1 MKRNH
6 FRLLLSAV
14 LMMCCVNVWA
24 LYGTRGGTS
33 KGQVNVHDGIYELYQ
48 DYSYTYEG
56 TTQSFEGNCAVLVDF
71 TFGPPQTTYAEST
84 FSYNGIVYT
93 VVAIGEQVF
102 HNHLLIQDFT
112 IPNTVRVLEAYA
124 LEDNTT
130 NLNKIILAD
139 GDADLFCYRTTGG
152 YGAFSWAKALKEIYI
167 GRNLKYQEENNGK
180 IDYAPFYKGDFREL
194 KVEFGPQVTEIP
206 QYCFYLSDVSSLDFS
221 KATSLKSIGKYAFYR
236 NNSCKEIDLRNSAPD
251 LVIGESS
258 FRECNALQK
267 VTIGGASQ
275 IGQYAFYDCKVL
287 DRLDILGDVS
297 SVGDDAFYSCPKLA
311 TVYFLSSKSPA
322 FGNHWLDDTSTAHV
336 WVRDADRLNDFNSH
350 FNFNGKISA
359 IPETQKLRYTTI
371 SGKTIGGLSC
381 ILNTYDNGEGIMYLE
396 NPLTVINGGT
406 FKGNPDLQSIIIPP
420 AVKEIGEFAFFRC
433 EGLVSVCLPSSVEN
447 IGELA
452 FFKCKNLRRVIIQGN
467 INNIGF
473 RAFDRDGAL
482 GEIYYFGNKQP
493 SIGEMAFYD
502 CPATIYVK
510 EVTEDIGN
518 NWGGK
523 TVRSW
528 RSGKGDGTKENP
540 LEIENY
546 LNLYGFA
553 LEVSMMGS
561 KDLCGKLTRN
571 IVGNS
576 NVLKADGS
584 LNGTPSKEWI
594 PIGSSDKV
602 FCGEFDGNGH
612 TISGLYHNRYDTGL
626 SVGLF
631 GKTGEG
637 AYIHDLG
644 LVDSYMS
651 GGGLNG
657 GICGDMAYGLIDN
670 CYNAATVAWGGG
682 IAGWC
687 RENASITNCYNVG
700 HVFSDGSGI
709 TDMLATNGSVKNCY
723 ALEGVSRSAI
733 NNIFGTTDNVEV
745 KNAAAFAGGEVCW
758 LLNGSKIDTDAKW
771 RQQLGKDSYPVF
783 SGNYL
788 VGNDNGE
795 YYNYEI
801 CSKSPD
807 GKHYSEVAAYGI
819 IPTTTST
826 GKYGYYKCTYC
837 NKEFM
842 DELCHFP
849 ATAEKLVIPE
859 VKDNEIW
866 YTTSDNQKLTPY
878 NQDVFGAAYYDA
890 DNVYELG
897 IGHIHF
903 DNNVTS
909 IGNSAFYACTSLT
922 SVTIPSSVTSIEE
935 RAFYNCYRLP
945 SVTIPNSVTSIG
957 KEAFRLCSGLISITI
972 PNSVT
977 SIGERAFM
985 QCQGLPSVTI
995 PSSVTSIGKEA
1006 FYYCGTLLSS
1016 VIFQSIP
1023 TFGEDVFSE
1032 CDALSTRILDL
1043 TDSEKPY
1050 IGTSSD
1056 NSPGFTEARYN
1067 CILSGDD
1074 YGTIVLPFIPSAESC
1089 EGLTFFEFE
1098 GVNKGFSK
1106 SLDFI
1111 SVDEVKAGVPY
1122 IFVNDSDNDSIT
1134 LTASSPAI
1142 TLQTTD
1148 VTKGE
1153 LTMKGRFQPITLDGG
1168 NNGNLFY
1175 QDYENFMRL
1184 EDTFTV
1190 DPFRAYIEG
1199 NGNEDVYMI
1208 TLHEGTTAINMV
1220 MDGSK
1225 LDKVDAIYD
1234 TMGRRLD
1241 TPRKGQVNIIRTK
1254 SGKTIKRL
1262 F

>member
-687 RENASITNCYNVG
+687 RENASITNCYNGG
-700 HVFSDGSGI
+700 HVFSEGSGI
-709 TDMLATNGSVKNCY
+709 TDAVFKNPNVTYSVENCY
-723 ALEGVSRSAI
+723 ALEGVSNSAI
-733 NNIFGTTDNVEV
+733 NNNQGTINKVEV
-745 KNAAAFAGGEVCW
+745 KNAAAFASGEVCYG
-758 LLNGSKIDTDAKW
+758 LNGGQTSDDVVW
-771 RQQLGKDSYPVF
+771 RQGIGTDLRPVIDAESPVVYYGNNVDCAGNLIGENVYANQGFGKDTHHAVRHEAVAATCTTD
-783 SGNYL
+783 GNS
-788 VGNDNGE
+788 E
-795 YYNYEI
+795 YYECSTCHKVFRDEACTREYNANGWVRLHQHMGLSRYFAREALSCKDTGCIEHYKCSACDKYFADDRCQTELSAEEKKLAAAAAAASRDAVQAAFAAGLSITVGKNGKLVEI
-801 CSKSPD
+801 APD
-807 GKHYSEVAAYGI
+807 GTE
-819 IPTTTST
+819 T
-826 GKYGYYKCTYC
+826 
-837 NKEFM
+837 
-842 DELCHFP
+842 
-849 ATAEKLVIPE
+849 VI
-859 VKDNEIW
+859 
-866 YTTSDNQKLTPY
+866 
-878 NQDVFGAAYYDA
+878 G
-890 DNVYELG
+890 
-897 IGHIHF
+897 
-903 DNNVTS
+903 
-909 IGNSAFYACTSLT
+909 
-922 SVTIPSSVTSIEE
+922 
-935 RAFYNCYRLP
+935 
-945 SVTIPNSVTSIG
+945 
-957 KEAFRLCSGLISITI
+957 
-972 PNSVT
+972 
-977 SIGERAFM
+977 
-985 QCQGLPSVTI
+985 
-995 PSSVTSIGKEA
+995 
-1006 FYYCGTLLSS
+1006 
-1016 VIFQSIP
+1016 
-1023 TFGEDVFSE
+1023 
-1032 CDALSTRILDL
+1032 DL
-1043 TDSEKPY
+1043 
-1050 IGTSSD
+1050 
-1056 NSPGFTEARYN
+1056 
-1067 CILSGDD
+1067 
-1074 YGTIVLPFIPSAESC
+1074 
-1089 EGLTFFEFE
+1089 
-1098 GVNKGFSK
+1098 
-1106 SLDFI
+1106 
-1111 SVDEVKAGVPY
+1111 
-1122 IFVNDSDNDSIT
+1122 
-1134 LTASSPAI
+1134 
-1142 TLQTTD
+1142 
-1148 VTKGE
+1148 
-1153 LTMKGRFQPITLDGG
+1153 
-1168 NNGNLFY
+1168 
-1175 QDYENFMRL
+1175 
-1184 EDTFTV
+1184 
-1190 DPFRAYIEG
+1190 
-1199 NGNEDVYMI
+1199 
-1208 TLHEGTTAINMV
+1208 
-1220 MDGSK
+1220 
-1225 LDKVDAIYD
+1225 
-1234 TMGRRLD
+1234 
-1241 TPRKGQVNIIRTK
+1241 
-1254 SGKTIKRL
+1254 
-1262 F
+1262 